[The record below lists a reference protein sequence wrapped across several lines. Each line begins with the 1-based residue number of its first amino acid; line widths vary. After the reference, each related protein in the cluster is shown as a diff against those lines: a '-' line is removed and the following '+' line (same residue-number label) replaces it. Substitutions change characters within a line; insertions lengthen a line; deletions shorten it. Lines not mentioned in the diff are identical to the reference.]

1 MYFDHAATSWPKP
14 PEVLAA
20 MQACLE
26 RAGGNPGRSGHR
38 AAVEAHRTLREARR
52 KVAGLLGGV
61 DPDRVVFTLNGTD
74 ALNLAIKGAV
84 RPGDHVV
91 YTAADHNS
99 VHRPVHALMLRGVIT
114 STCVDVDGD
123 GVVDPDEVRRA
134 ITGRT
139 RLVALPHASN
149 VTGVIQPARDVI
161 RAVHEHDAL
170 VLLDAA
176 QTAGVLDL
184 KVGEISADLVAFP
197 GHKAL
202 RGPTGTGIL
211 YVGPRADLQP
221 LREGGTGGESDS
233 PLQPE
238 ALPTRMEAGTPNT
251 VGIAG
256 LSAAL
261 DVVRPETALAHERAL
276 LRRLVSRLDEARGMR
291 VLGPADV
298 ERRVGVLSLTIEGV
312 DPQDAAAI
320 LDESFDIA
328 VRAGLHCA
336 PNLHRALGTY
346 PSGTL
351 RVSFGVSNTEAEV
364 DALAEALKQI
374 AAQT

>member
-1 MYFDHAATSWPKP
+1 M
-14 PEVLAA
+14 
-20 MQACLE
+20 
-26 RAGGNPGRSGHR
+26 
-38 AAVEAHRTLREARR
+38 
-52 KVAGLLGGV
+52 
-61 DPDRVVFTLNGTD
+61 FTLNGTD
-74 ALNLAIKGAV
+74 ALNLAIKGAA

-99 VHRPVHALMLRGVIT
+99 VRRPVHALTLRGVVT
-114 STCVDVDGD
+114 STCVSVDGA

-134 ITGRT
+134 ITRRT

-149 VTGVIQPARDVI
+149 VTGAIQPVRDVI
-161 RAVHEHDAL
+161 RAAHEHDAL

-184 KVGEISADLVAFP
+184 DPSDPGADLVAFP

-202 RGPTGTGIL
+202 RGPTGVGVL
-211 YVGPRADLQP
+211 YVGSRAELQP
-221 LREGGTGGESDS
+221 LREGGTGAESDS
-233 PLQPE
+233 PLPPE
-238 ALPTRMEAGTPNT
+238 ALPARLEAGTPNT

-261 DVVRPETALAHERAL
+261 DGVRPEAALAHERAL
-276 LRRLVSRLDEARGMR
+276 LRRLVACLDQTRGIH

-298 ERRVGVLSLTIEGV
+298 ERRVGVLSLTIEGI

-346 PSGTL
+346 PAGAL
-351 RVSFGVSNTEAEV
+351 RASFGVSNTEAEV

-374 AAQT
+374 AAQG